1 MSLPWHRVIVR
12 RLVFVVCFIR
22 RGGGDA
28 CSGCIGIRRLSLE
41 CIGGLAVGVVV
52 VPLVV
57 IHFFRHEEAE

>member
-1 MSLPWHRVIVR
+1 MSLPWHIVSSS
-12 RLVFVVCFIR
+12 
-22 RGGGDA
+22 DA